1 MSNIRERI
9 EAGVTICRWL
19 SVGFD
24 NNWSSNLQEPYVM
37 LPIDYD
43 VAMDLPEEVMEWAT
57 RHQASA
63 TSQPSFSLPA
73 GILSKFYLGES
84 IPPHPVLD

>member
-19 SVGFD
+19 SAGFD

-37 LPIDYD
+37 LLVDDD
-43 VAMDLPEEVMEWAT
+43 VALELPDDAMAWAS
-57 RHQASA
+57 RFQASA

-73 GILSKFYLGES
+73 GILAKFYLGES
-84 IPPHPVLD
+84 IPLRPESD